1 MSHLLRL
8 AFPRVSIFIN
18 SLIINIILRTKYR
31 RKIKLLGFIWI
42 DGELNLS
49 LESEKKP
56 SLIIGKGCRFLGR
69 NDLRTRDSA
78 KLLIGDHVKLDG
90 PVRFVAAGQNN
101 FIEIGGGC
109 RFTPYSI
116 INGGGN
122 IRFGESSLF
131 GPKLNVNANK
141 HIFGTDT
148 RITDSGFE
156 HVDISIGSNVWI
168 GSDVNILPG
177 SDIKSNSVVGANS
190 VVNCAIGMNEI
201 FAGSPARKIG
211 IIGQTKNY
219 KKES

>member
-1 MSHLLRL
+1 
-8 AFPRVSIFIN
+8 
-18 SLIINIILRTKYR
+18 
-31 RKIKLLGFIWI
+31 LGFIWI

-122 IRFGESSLF
+122 IRFG
-131 GPKLNVNANK
+131 
-141 HIFGTDT
+141 DT